1 MAMGAITQ
9 TKIRA
14 TAVDFSYPYFID
26 HVGFITRKP
35 SRIPKFMAM
44 MWPYKNN
51 AWAGFTATWVVFN
64 LVAWMVSRVYKKK
77 FSPSFSLG
85 KMILQVCQ
93 LLVVKGN

>member
-9 TKIRA
+9 TRSRA

-51 AWAGFTATWVVFN
+51 AWAGFIVTLVVFN
-64 LVAWMVSRVYKKK
+64 LASWMVSSIYKKE
-77 FSPSFSLG
+77 FSPSFNLG
-85 KMILQVCQ
+85 KIILQICQ
-93 LLVVKGN
+93 LSVVKGN